1 MAIVQQQRQ
10 RQYASLFHTISCYV
24 VMVVVLLCLSSSS
37 SSLVVSAVDATST
50 SSSSSTLRG
59 QQQDDS
65 NSSNNKT
72 LKERAMNPFIRDDIR
87 GKTLSELGVVTKST
101 TTTKAATTTT
111 STTLEQAKSQSQDRR
126 RTQQK
131 VKLNY
136 FAIYDEFGPFFVSM
150 GDTAGLRGNI
160 YNLQAQKDGLNPEFV
175 EGALQGTCSV
185 VATSGK
191 QLCSYEFFLLDIE
204 TGIMATIVATGS
216 VLMEV
221 DKSNLLIIEA
231 TGDDFVN
238 YNGGMVTLEYTS
250 IGGQTVMNLDI
261 TLDRR

>member
-1 MAIVQQQRQ
+1 VSAVEV
-10 RQYASLFHTISCYV
+10 T
-24 VMVVVLLCLSSSS
+24 SSSS
-37 SSLVVSAVDATST
+37 

-65 NSSNNKT
+65 NSSKNKT

-87 GKTLSELGVVTKST
+87 GKTLRELGVVTKST
-101 TTTKAATTTT
+101 TTTKAATTT
-111 STTLEQAKSQSQDRR
+111 LEQAKAHAQSQDRR

-131 VKLNY
+131 VTLNY

>member
-1 MAIVQQQRQ
+1 MAFLQQQQR
-10 RQYASLFHTISCYV
+10 ASLFYLV
-24 VMVVVLLCLSSSS
+24 LCLI
-37 SSLVVSAVDATST
+37 LAIVAAN
-50 SSSSSTLRG
+50 LRG
-59 QQQDDS
+59 QDD
-65 NSSNNKT
+65 T
-72 LKERAMNPFIRDDIR
+72 LRERATNPTIRDDIR
-87 GKTLSELGVVTKST
+87 GKTLKELGVVSTST

-111 STTLEQAKSQSQDRR
+111 STTLEQVKAHAQSQDRR

-131 VKLNY
+131 VTLNY